1 MEQAKKRLHKV
12 YNTLITRINTNFISL
27 VSYRTYK
34 LNMLP
39 MVLLTFLL
47 GLKFW
52 HVNEYILNI
61 LKSAHSQYTWE

>member
-39 MVLLTFLL
+39 YNYGPSDFLV
-47 GLKFW
+47 GFK
-52 HVNEYILNI
+52 IL
-61 LKSAHSQYTWE
+61 ARQ